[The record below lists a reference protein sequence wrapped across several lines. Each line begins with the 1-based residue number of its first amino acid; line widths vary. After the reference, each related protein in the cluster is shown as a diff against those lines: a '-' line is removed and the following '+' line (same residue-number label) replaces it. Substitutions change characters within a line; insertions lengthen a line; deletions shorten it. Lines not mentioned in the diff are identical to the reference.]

1 MTMYEADRWFELA
14 VSSYGHC
21 ESCGYKHG
29 LKCVHII
36 SKQYTQTR
44 TSFRN
49 AVCLCG
55 TCEKRFIDNPR
66 QFRDWLDTTWAKEY
80 IRGEHLKNIL
90 EKDREPIDWNY
101 RKFVAKKV
109 YEDKMGILIARAK
122 DL

>member
-1 MTMYEADRWFELA
+1 MQFLLTDIVSPADINMGLSVYILFLSNILKPEHRFVTRFVYVALA
-14 VSSYGHC
+14 
-21 ESCGYKHG
+21 K
-29 LKCVHII
+29 
-36 SKQYTQTR
+36 
-44 TSFRN
+44 
-49 AVCLCG
+49 
-55 TCEKRFIDNPR
+55 KRFIDNPR